1 MAKLCN
7 REGQAL
13 ALVVLFVA
21 ELLQTL
27 AQVVGELPFVQLADD
42 DLAEFRE
49 YLAYAVRQRVDVV
62 EMAQR
67 NALAFGAHLVDGV
80 LQVSARTSPADHQ

>member
-49 YLAYAVRQRVDVV
+49 YLRAA
-62 EMAQR
+62 A
-67 NALAFGAHLVDGV
+67 G
-80 LQVSARTSPADHQ
+80 